1 MLKCPFTA
9 KCNSN
14 NGLACESC
22 KVNRQLKGVSEA
34 KLATKNKKKGG
45 NRGRHGKEA

>member
-14 NGLACESC
+14 NGLACENC
-22 KVNRQLKGVSEA
+22 RVNNQLKGVSEA
-34 KLATKNKKKGG
+34 KSGGKNKKKGE
-45 NRGRHGKEA
+45 RKGKHEKGA